1 MTNFWQDL
9 RYAVRM
15 LAKNPGVTAII
26 IITLAL
32 GIGVNAAIFGMVNG
46 FLLRP
51 LPVPSPEQ
59 ITVLAIQQKGAP
71 VGSSGFSYPEF
82 ADFRRQASG
91 IADLFAVVI
100 SSFEV
105 TEGNVSGERYGTY
118 VSGNFFPALQIKPAL
133 GRFLVP
139 DETETPGGPGEA
151 VLGYSY
157 WQKRLA
163 ADPAIVGKSILINGR
178 NTTVVGVAEPQFGGM
193 FSVFEMDIY
202 LPLSA
207 MTAEESAN
215 LLFEGRDLRRLLVFS
230 RLKPGVSIAQQQ
242 SSLEVIAER
251 LARQYP
257 ASDAGFTVRA
267 IPEKLSRPIPYANN
281 AFVMIALLFTLLA
294 VFVLLLAGI
303 NVESILFS
311 RAIARQRE
319 MGIRA
324 ALGAG
329 RARLVRQL
337 LTETML
343 LSAAGGAAGILLGA
357 WAGSFVSLI
366 RPQNLPLR
374 LSANLDWRV
383 VHYATACA
391 LGTGI
396 LVGVWPAWRASSA
409 GLGAV
414 LHQGGQGTF
423 ANPANPRVRNFLIVA
438 QVAGS
443 LMLLVVA
450 ALFVRSLQ
458 SVRNFD
464 LGFDPAGVLNVTLD
478 PHASG
483 YSQAATTNFYRE
495 FEERAA
501 ELPGVQSVS
510 LAAEIPLGGMQNK
523 SLVFVPGQPVPAG
536 QQAPAIRFNRVDA
549 PYFQT
554 MKIPLLRGRAFSESD
569 TDTSP
574 LVAIVNQKMAGTF
587 WPHEDA
593 VGKRFSL
600 SGNAGPFV
608 EIIGVARDGKY
619 QTIAEDPQPY
629 FYIPLAQNF
638 TSRRTLQVRTSTNPE
653 MLVAAVQELAGTLAP
668 DVAIVNI
675 ETMEQWLDGAFGFFT
690 FRLAAAL
697 AGTLGLVGLLL
708 AIVGVYGIISFAVN
722 NRTREIGIRL
732 ALGATP
738 REILRLV
745 WAQGMRLVATGIVA
759 GILGALIVT
768 RMMSHFIVGVG
779 VSDPFSYVAVVTL
792 ISVVALAACWIP
804 ARRATRV
811 DPMVALRYE

>member
-15 LAKNPGVTAII
+15 LTKNPGITAIV

-32 GIGVNAAIFGMVNG
+32 GIGVNAAIFGLVNG

-91 IADLFAVVI
+91 FADLFAVVI

-105 TEGNVSGERYGTY
+105 TEGTKSNEYYGTY

-133 GRFLVP
+133 GRFLLP
-139 DETETPGGPGEA
+139 NENEIPGGPSEA
-151 VLGYSY
+151 VLGYAY
-157 WQKRLA
+157 WQKRFG
-163 ADPAIVGKSILINGR
+163 ADPNVIGKSILINGR
-178 NTTVVGVAEPQFGGM
+178 NTTVVGVVEPQFRGM
-193 FSVFEMDIY
+193 FSIFEMDIY

-207 MTAEESAN
+207 MTTEESAN

-230 RLKPGVSIAQQQ
+230 RLKPGVTIAQEQ
-242 SSLEVIAER
+242 SAFAVIAER

-257 ASDAGFTVRA
+257 ATDAGFEVRA

-281 AFVMIALLFTLLA
+281 GFVMIAVLFTLLA
-294 VFVLLLAGI
+294 VFVLLLAGV

-311 RAIARQRE
+311 RAVARQRE

-343 LSAAGGAAGILLGA
+343 LTAAGGVAGVVLGG
-357 WAGSFVSLI
+357 WAGSFASLI
-366 RPQNLPLR
+366 RPQNLPLH
-374 LSANLDWRV
+374 LSASLDWRV
-383 VHYATACA
+383 LLYAIACA
-391 LGTGI
+391 FGTGI
-396 LVGVWPAWRASSA
+396 LAGIWPALRASSA

-423 ANPANPRVRNFLIVA
+423 AGAANPRIRNFLIVA

-483 YSQAATTNFYRE
+483 YSQEGTTRFYRE
-495 FEERAA
+495 LEERAA
-501 ELPGVQSVS
+501 ALPGVRSVS
-510 LAAEIPLGGMQNK
+510 LAAELPLGGMQNK
-523 SLVFVPGQPVPAG
+523 SLVFIPGQPVPAG

-549 PYFQT
+549 PYFET
-554 MKIPLLRGRAFSESD
+554 MRIPLLRGRAFSASD
-569 TDTSP
+569 TETSLP
-574 LVAIVNQKMAGTF
+574 VAIVNQKMAGTF
-587 WPHEDA
+587 WPHGDA
-593 VGKRFSL
+593 VGKRFSM
-600 SGNAGPFV
+600 SGDTGPFM

-619 QTIAEDPQPY
+619 QTVAEDTQPY
-629 FYIPLAQNF
+629 FYVPLAQNF
-638 TSRRTLQVRTSTNPE
+638 ASRRTLQIRTATQPE
-653 MLVAAVQELAGTLAP
+653 SVVLAVKELAGTLAL
-668 DVAIVNI
+668 DVPILNA
-675 ETMEQWLDGAFGFFT
+675 ETMEQWLNGAFGFFT
-690 FRLAAAL
+690 FRLAAVLAAAL
-697 AGTLGLVGLLL
+697 GVVGLIL
-708 AIVGVYGIISFAVN
+708 AIAGVYGIISFAVN

-738 REILRLV
+738 REILQLV
-745 WAQGMRLVATGIVA
+745 WAQGMRLVATGIGA
-759 GILGALIVT
+759 GIFGALIVT
-768 RMMSHFIVGVG
+768 RMMSHHIVGVSA
-779 VSDPFSYVAVVTL
+779 SDPVAYAAAVAL
-792 ISVVALAACWIP
+792 ISAVALAACWIP